1 MIRLNR
7 IYKELS
13 ITLDGLKKGILEIAI
28 TTSESTQVAK
38 LLFRIYELEKRLERL
53 YTDIGKM
60 VYELHHLPFN
70 EIAENKDII
79 DYLDKI
85 KALQQDIIKIEKEIN
100 LLREETIK
108 SKLDELKQYMRR
120 GGFTIDELVVS
131 KNSEVI
137 GKRLRGLALPPGL
150 TIISLVR
157 HELLII
163 PHDGLEINE
172 GDRIFIIGP
181 RDRIKEISSLFNT
194 FNTAN
199 EIPGEITAE
208 QTG

>member
-7 IYKELS
+7 IYKELT

-53 YTDIGKM
+53 YIDTGKL
-60 VYELHHLPFN
+60 VYELRHLPVN
-70 EIAENKDII
+70 ELIENNDII

-85 KALQQDIIKIEKEIN
+85 KILQQDITKVEKEIN

-120 GGFTIDELVVS
+120 GGFTIDDLVPS

-137 GKRLRGLALPPGL
+137 GKKIRELRLPPGL
-150 TIISLVR
+150 IIISLIR
-157 HELLII
+157 HDLLII
-163 PHDGLEINE
+163 PHEDMQIDE
-172 GDRIFIIGP
+172 GDRIFILGL
-181 RDRIKEISSLFNT
+181 RDRIKEAASLF
-194 FNTAN
+194 
-199 EIPGEITAE
+199 ITAE
-208 QTG
+208 QFT

>member
-7 IYKELS
+7 IYKELT
-13 ITLDGLKKGILEIAI
+13 ITLEGLKKGILEIAI

-53 YTDIGKM
+53 YIDIGKL
-60 VYELHHLPFN
+60 VYELRHLPVN
-70 EIAENKDII
+70 ELIENKDII
-79 DYLDKI
+79 DYLDNIKI
-85 KALQQDIIKIEKEIN
+85 LQQDIIMVEKEIN

-137 GKRLRGLALPPGL
+137 GKKIRELRLPPGL
-150 TIISLVR
+150 IIISLIR
-157 HELLII
+157 HDLLII
-163 PHDGLEINE
+163 PHEDMQIDE
-172 GDRIFIIGP
+172 GDRIFILGS
-181 RDRIKEISSLFNT
+181 RDRIKEAASLF
-194 FNTAN
+194 
-199 EIPGEITAE
+199 ITAE
-208 QTG
+208 QLT

>member
-7 IYKELS
+7 IYKELT

-53 YTDIGKM
+53 YIDTGKL
-60 VYELHHLPFN
+60 VYELRHLPVN
-70 EIAENKDII
+70 ELIENNDII

-85 KALQQDIIKIEKEIN
+85 KILQQDITKVEKEIN

-120 GGFTIDELVVS
+120 GGFTIDDLVPS

-137 GKRLRGLALPPGL
+137 GKKIRELRLPPGL
-150 TIISLVR
+150 IIISLIR
-157 HELLII
+157 HDLLII
-163 PHDGLEINE
+163 PHEDMQIDE
-172 GDRIFIIGP
+172 GDRIFILGS
-181 RDRIKEISSLFNT
+181 RDRIKEAAPLF
-194 FNTAN
+194 
-199 EIPGEITAE
+199 ITA
-208 QTG
+208 

>member
-7 IYKELS
+7 IYKELT

-53 YTDIGKM
+53 YIDTGKL
-60 VYELHHLPFN
+60 VYELRHLPVN
-70 EIAENKDII
+70 ELIENNDII

-85 KALQQDIIKIEKEIN
+85 KILQQDITKVEKEIN

-120 GGFTIDELVVS
+120 GGFTIDDLVPS

-137 GKRLRGLALPPGL
+137 GKKIRELRLPPGL
-150 TIISLVR
+150 IIISLIR
-157 HELLII
+157 HDLLII
-163 PHDGLEINE
+163 PHEDMQIDE
-172 GDRIFIIGP
+172 GDRIFILGL
-181 RDRIKEISSLFNT
+181 RDRIKEAAPLF
-194 FNTAN
+194 
-199 EIPGEITAE
+199 ITAE
-208 QTG
+208 QFT

>member
-7 IYKELS
+7 IYKELT

-53 YTDIGKM
+53 YIDTGKL
-60 VYELHHLPFN
+60 VYELRHLPVN
-70 EIAENKDII
+70 ELIENNDII

-85 KALQQDIIKIEKEIN
+85 KILQQDITKVEKEIN

-120 GGFTIDELVVS
+120 GGFTIDDLVPS

-137 GKRLRGLALPPGL
+137 GKKIRELRLPPGL
-150 TIISLVR
+150 IIISLIR
-157 HELLII
+157 HDLLII
-163 PHDGLEINE
+163 PHEDMQIDE
-172 GDRIFIIGP
+172 GDRIFILGS
-181 RDRIKEISSLFNT
+181 RDRIKEAAPLF
-194 FNTAN
+194 
-199 EIPGEITAE
+199 ITAE
-208 QTG
+208 QFT

>member
-7 IYKELS
+7 IYKELT

-53 YTDIGKM
+53 YIDIGKL
-60 VYELHHLPFN
+60 VYELRHLPVN
-70 EIAENKDII
+70 EIIENKDII
-79 DYLDKI
+79 DYIDKI
-85 KALQQDIIKIEKEIN
+85 KILQQDITKVEKEIN

-120 GGFTIDELVVS
+120 GGFTIDDLVPS

-137 GKRLRGLALPPGL
+137 GKKIRELRLPPGL
-150 TIISLVR
+150 IIISLIR
-157 HELLII
+157 HDLLII
-163 PHDGLEINE
+163 PHEDMQIDE
-172 GDRIFIIGP
+172 GDRIFILGS
-181 RDRIKEISSLFNT
+181 RDRIKEAAPLF
-194 FNTAN
+194 
-199 EIPGEITAE
+199 ITA
-208 QTG
+208 